1 MDKLND
7 LKNRLEVFNTLGNA
21 SNSHETTAA
30 LPNEKTDFL
39 QKDNESKSIITQNI
53 LENENLLLRNKDKRN
68 IQYDSDLNSDKS
80 NFPSDEIFISYS
92 KTFRMSQNIRN
103 NKEINNIKLE
113 NSFQTLAT
121 ANVRR
126 HH

>member
-30 LPNEKTDFL
+30 IPNEKTDFL

-68 IQYDSDLNSDKS
+68 IEHDSIKV
-80 NFPSDEIFISYS
+80 IFLLMKNLYHIAKLLRCL
-92 KTFRMSQNIRN
+92 KT
-103 NKEINNIKLE
+103 LE
-113 NSFQTLAT
+113 TT
-121 ANVRR
+121 KK
-126 HH
+126 